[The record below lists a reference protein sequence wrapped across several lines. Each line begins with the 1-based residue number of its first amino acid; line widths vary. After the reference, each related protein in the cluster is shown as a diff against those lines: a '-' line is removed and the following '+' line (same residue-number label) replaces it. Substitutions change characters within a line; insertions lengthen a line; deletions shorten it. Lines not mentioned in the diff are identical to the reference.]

1 MRCDSTGPAPHR
13 PEAFKLFNYMVLDG
27 CAPRV
32 VLGLAL
38 ALLMPPAPADGAPRG
53 ALVTAHDPQ
62 AAETLRDGRVR
73 LGWFFFGSPEARPYG
88 GNALGGATVCDGMAW
103 VDGMVRLWKTAPPRG
118 AVELGSGVEGH
129 RATFMVMVPDTADY
143 HVTLTLGHPTR
154 ASGPVHLAPGGGFTG
169 EFRQRRQPVTETR
182 VDTTLAAGQFID
194 LEFELRPLDG
204 RVAFTL
210 FADDCALFS
219 AVSFALYGPGGAT
232 LPNRILD
239 AVPAPLALATPPP
252 DSLERLSNA
261 DVQKRLL
268 LISDQLRRVAPA
280 DGGFSYEGSWYQN
293 AYPLRTL
300 MAASLAVRP
309 NGSSPDSL
317 VRATLDA
324 FTGTQRADGAFSA
337 RYFGPLACLATAPP
351 DSASMN
357 LADVGTM
364 MTTLNIAAGL
374 AGPPGPNG
382 DTALIDPERAARY
395 VAASRRYADAVVLPN
410 QMSDGS
416 FPNLRF
422 EGQNYP
428 HPYSVAT
435 ATQIANLATLSAV
448 TGEARYRAAALRAA
462 RWLAATIQPDGRVQ
476 FFPHDSAHP
485 GVKEITEFGDT
496 FYILEALTWAWTV
509 AENEPDRAAC
519 HAALDA
525 AVWGERGLY
534 AGRVNGVGW
543 ALRNRWSD
551 SKLPGLLYVLC
562 RYRALGGRGAPLDD
576 WINRLTDLF
585 GDARRMKSFG
595 VLVDP
600 TAPGGEYAL
609 SAAGFAGVGLAAA
622 LDPQLLVPVAAGE
635 RR

>member
-1 MRCDSTGPAPHR
+1 
-13 PEAFKLFNYMVLDG
+13 MVL
-27 CAPRV
+27 ALP
-32 VLGLAL
+32 AL
-38 ALLMPPAPADGAPRG
+38 AAPPAAGETRG
-53 ALVTAHDPQ
+53 ALITAHDREVP
-62 AAETLRDGRVR
+62 EELRDGRAR
-73 LGWFFFGSPEARPYG
+73 LAWFFFGSPLAQPDG
-88 GNALGGATVCDGMAW
+88 GNALGGHTVCDGMAW
-103 VDGMVRLWKTAPPRG
+103 VDGMVRLWNTVPPRG
-118 AVELGSGVEGH
+118 AIELGSGVEGH
-129 RATFMVMVPDTADY
+129 AATFLVTVPSDAATY
-143 HVTLTLGHPTR
+143 RVILTLGHPSR
-154 ASGPVHLAPGGGFTG
+154 APGRVELLGGGDFSG
-169 EFRQRRQPVTETR
+169 EYREIRAALPRRVLA
-182 VDTTLAAGQFID
+182 DTTLAAGQFVD
-194 LEFELRPLDG
+194 VSFDVAPASGRLAFRLR
-204 RVAFTL
+204 
-210 FADDCALFS
+210 ADQCRMFS
-219 AVSFALYGPGGAT
+219 AVSFAVYGPGNAP
-232 LPNRILD
+232 LPGHFD

-252 DSLERLSNA
+252 DSLERLSKA
-261 DVQKRLL
+261 DIQKRLL
-268 LISDQLRRVAPA
+268 LIANQLRRIAPA

-300 MAASLAVRP
+300 MAVSRVGWLQT
-309 NGSSPDSL
+309 SSPDST
-317 VRATLDA
+317 VRAVLDA

-337 RYFGPLACLATAPP
+337 RYFGPLACLANATP

-364 MTTLNIAAGL
+364 LTTVNLAAGL
-374 AGPPGPNG
+374 GGLAGHDRGAP
-382 DTALIDPERAARY
+382 LIDPARAARY

-422 EGQNYP
+422 DGQNYA
-428 HPYSVAT
+428 HSYSVAT
-435 ATQIANLATLSAV
+435 ATQISNLATLSAV
-448 TGEARYRAAALRAA
+448 TDEPRYRAAALRAA

-476 FFPHDSAHP
+476 FFPHDNPQP

-509 AENEPDRAAC
+509 AENEPDRVAC

-525 AVWGERGLY
+525 AVWGESGLY
-534 AGRVNGVGW
+534 ARRVNGVGW

-562 RYRALGGRGAPLDD
+562 RYRALGGRGVPLDA
-576 WINRLTDLF
+576 WINQLTDLF
-585 GDARRMKSFG
+585 GDGRRMKSFG

-622 LDPQLLVPVAAGE
+622 LDAQLLVPLATGD